1 MKYCKKVCQTLK
13 EVRKQIADANEIP
26 YEITVCHH
34 EGDCR
39 GTCPKCES
47 EVCYIENQLN
57 IRRAAGKAVSLI
69 GISLGIS
76 TAFTSCSTK
85 PDPHEEFIETEEEVL
100 GGSAQ
105 IAPEESSALKDS
117 IYPDYDT
124 EGIIE
129 AGEDMPLIDLSTDE
143 GPYEGEE
150 PEEDQIFT
158 IVEQQPEFPGGE
170 AALLAFIKKYLQYP
184 DFALEGAIHGRVM
197 LSVVVE
203 RDGSISNIEVMRSP
217 AEELT
222 NEAIRVVKS
231 MPKWKPGKQRGK
243 TVRVKC
249 VLPITFRLE

>member
-13 EVRKQIADANEIP
+13 VVSKQIADANEIP
-26 YEITVCHH
+26 YEITECHH

-47 EVCYIENQLN
+47 EVRYIENQLN
-57 IRRAAGKAVSLI
+57 IRRAAGKAVSLV
-69 GISLGIS
+69 GLSLGIS

-85 PDPHEEFIETEEEVL
+85 PDPHEELIETEEEVL

-105 IAPEESSALKDS
+105 IAPEESSALKYS

-170 AALLAFIKKYLQYP
+170 AALTEYIKKNIRYSVI
-184 DFALEGAIHGRVM
+184 ASESAIIGRVT
-197 LSVVVE
+197 LSFIIE
-203 RDGSISNIEVMRSP
+203 KDGSISNIEVMRSP
-217 AEELT
+217 AEECSY
-222 NEAIRVVKS
+222 EAIRVVKS